1 MLQFSE
7 FIQDSVD
14 DGENLDKGA
23 SGASSR
29 DAPKIYTVADMALAG
44 VSYPLPYSHPLAF
57 LFDNV
62 VIYIGLHLQF
72 IHLCCCNLCAYQKQ
86 TSEMEGETHSV
97 TCEPNKEATRSPP
110 RDVPNIDI
118 PDPIDVV
125 PAGVSYLLPLLTHL
139 CPPPLV
145 FFLIM

>member
-29 DAPKIYTVADMALAG
+29 DAPKIDAVADIALAG
-44 VSYPLPYSHPLAF
+44 VSYPLSYSAPLAF

-62 VIYIGLHLQF
+62 VIFIDLHLQF

-86 TSEMEGETHSV
+86 TSEMEEETHLM
-97 TCEPNKEATRSPP
+97 TCEPNKEITRSPP
-110 RDVPNIDI
+110 RDIPNIDI
-118 PDPIDVV
+118 PDPVVVV
-125 PAGVSYLLPLLTHL
+125 PASVSYPQPILTHL
-139 CPPPLV
+139 
-145 FFLIM
+145 

>member
-1 MLQFSE
+1 MLPYFFFIFPHLQFVHYLCCNLLHNMLQFPK

-14 DGENLDKGA
+14 DGENLDKGV

-29 DAPKIYTVADMALAG
+29 DAPKIDAVADMALAS
-44 VSYPLPYSHPLAF
+44 VSYPMSCSAPLAF

-62 VIYIGLHLQF
+62 VIFIGLHLQF

-86 TSEMEGETHSV
+86 TSEMEGETQSV

-110 RDVPNIDI
+110 RDIPNIDI
-118 PDPIDVV
+118 PT
-125 PAGVSYLLPLLTHL
+125 L
-139 CPPPLV
+139 
-145 FFLIM
+145 